1 MTTYS
6 PQPTLLL
13 NSVALSDDVIIN
25 DISVNM
31 GRANILEQ
39 PSPGYARVDL
49 WTGGDDPIDV
59 ALSQPL
65 QIKIQTPSN
74 GAVSIFN
81 GIVSDI
87 EIKLSGF
94 GNAGSL
100 TIYTLTAVGPLA
112 SLNKKVAGFSG
123 FPEEFDGTRILKI
136 LTEAFLVEW
145 DDIATNL
152 TWAQLPAETTWESYD
167 GVNNTLVAN
176 LTDDI
181 DVPGVYELTAYTGGD
196 ANSVT
201 LTTNAAQSGR
211 GVLSE
216 HGDGSLHYD
225 DYLARI
231 DFDQLLLTQ
240 DDILSAGLETASQWS
255 EIVNDVFVNYGSG
268 EAIARDETSIFLYGQ
283 LTGTRET
290 DLLHLADAQSQAQ
303 QFLESRAYPRT
314 YPTTFT
320 IPLHSSTVTNSTRDV
335 LAAVYCGLPI
345 TTNDLPAVFGT
356 TFQGYVEGWSWRI
369 REKEAY
375 LQLTTS
381 SLEET
386 YPNIIWYQL
395 PTGMSW
401 ADYPADQRW
410 EDI

>member
-1 MTTYS
+1 MTIYN

-13 NSVALSDDVIIN
+13 NSVALSDDFIIN

-39 PSPGYARVDL
+39 PSAGYARVDL
-49 WTGGDDPIDV
+49 WTSGDDPIDV
-59 ALSQPL
+59 TLSQPL

-81 GIVSDI
+81 GIISDI
-87 EIKLSGF
+87 QIKLSGF

-123 FPEEFDGTRILKI
+123 FPAEFDGTRILKI

-152 TWAQLPAETTWESYD
+152 TWSQLPAGTTWESYD
-167 GVNNTLVAN
+167 GVNNTLIAN
-176 LTDDI
+176 LTADI
-181 DVPGVYELTAYTGGD
+181 DVPGVYELSAYTGGD
-196 ANSVT
+196 SNSFT

-225 DYLARI
+225 DYFARV
-231 DFDQLLLTQ
+231 DFEQLLLTQ
-240 DDILSAGLETASQWS
+240 DDILSSGLETASQWS
-255 EIVNDVFVNYGSG
+255 EIVNDVIVDYQSG
-268 EAIARDETSIFLYGQ
+268 KANARDETSIILYGE
-283 LTGTRET
+283 LTGNRNTQ
-290 DLLHLADAQSQAQ
+290 LLNLSDAQSQAQ

-320 IPLHSSTVTNSTRDV
+320 IPLHASTVANNTRDV

-345 TTNDLPAVFGT
+345 TTNDLPAVFGS
-356 TFQGYVEGWSWRI
+356 TFQGYVEGWTWQI

-375 LQLTTS
+375 LQLTAS

-395 PTGMSW
+395 PAGMSW
-401 ADYPADQRW
+401 SGYPANKRW